1 MRILLLVDCY
11 MPNPMSAAVMMY
23 DLGVKFQ
30 KQGHKVIVVTPDSS
44 LATPTQTQIED
55 NLTVLRIRTSQ
66 TKGVNKLVRAVNEI
80 RLSSAIWKAARTF
93 FKENPCDLIVFY
105 SPTIFFGKLV
115 QKLKTLWN
123 CKAYL
128 ILRDIFPQW
137 AVDAG
142 VLRKGI
148 AHWYFKRKE
157 FKQYSV
163 ANVIGVECPANL
175 RYFEKDGL
183 KSKHN
188 VEVLYNWATLDG
200 KNITREDY
208 RKEFG
213 LEDKV
218 VFFYGGNIGVAQGMD
233 NIVCLAQD
241 LHNYPNI
248 HFLLVGDGSEV
259 SRLKKMINSKK
270 INNIT
275 IRPPVSQQ
283 RYLGMLWQFDVGLI
297 SLDPGLKTYNFPGK
311 LLGYMYSSMP
321 ILASINP
328 GNDLKDVLESSQA
341 GFVCIGRQRRQLHAY
356 ALKLAGNPDLRQ
368 RMGQNGRKLLEDK
381 FCVTKTVSQILSHEN
396 ILT

>member
-11 MPNPMSAAVMMY
+11 MPNPMSAAVMMH
-23 DLGVKFQ
+23 DLGVEFQ
-30 KQGHKVIVVTPDSS
+30 KQGHKVIVVTPDNS

-55 NLTVLRIRTSQ
+55 NLTVLRIRTGR
-66 TKGVNKLVRAVNEI
+66 TKGVNKLVRAVNEV
-80 RLSSAIWKAARTF
+80 RLSSAIWKAAKTF

-148 AHWYFKRKE
+148 AYRYFKRKE
-157 FKQYSV
+157 SIQYSV

-183 KSKHN
+183 KTKYN

-208 RKEFG
+208 RKKFG

-233 NIVCLAQD
+233 NIVRLAQD
-241 LHNYPNI
+241 LHDYPNI

-275 IRPPVSQQ
+275 IHPPVSQQ

-341 GFVCIGRQRRQLHAY
+341 GFACIGWQQRQLRVY
-356 ALKLAGNPDLRQ
+356 ALKLAGDADLRR

-381 FCVTKTVSQILSHEN
+381 FCVTKTVSQILSHGN